1 MSRFHHNAEND
12 VHSHNITQITEKQYY
27 NRQRYKGFQTDGLFK
42 AFFHLCRCICHD
54 QRLLYRGKTYCRYK
68 LITIKLYL

>member
-1 MSRFHHNAEND
+1 MACFHHNAENN

-42 AFFHLCRCICHD
+42 AFFISAD
-54 QRLLYRGKTYCRYK
+54 ASAMISASFTAAKPIAVTN
-68 LITIKLYL
+68 